1 MVTVGGVASASTVS
15 VAVPVLPAASRA
27 VTVSTL
33 VPGWRVIPLADQ
45 VVVPVAVPLPP
56 RSFAQVTRVTPMLSV
71 VVPPR
76 LSGLAPVVCVPDDVG
91 EVIVTVGWLAS
102 AR

>member
-1 MVTVGGVASASTVS
+1 MTTVGAVVSAWTVS
-15 VAVPVLPAASRA
+15 VVVPVFPAASRA

-33 VPGWRVIPLADQ
+33 VPGWRGIPLADQ
-45 VVVPVAVPLPP
+45 VAVPLAVPLPP
-56 RSFAQVTRVTPMLSV
+56 RSFVQVTRVTPMLSV

-76 LSGLAPVVCVPDDVG
+76 PSGLAPVVYVGADVG
-91 EVIVTVGWLAS
+91 EGIITVGWLAS